1 MAIIINTIKI
11 FKTNKFNYFL
21 LSISILIGT
30 ILRYNF
36 WADKPADSIEI
47 STLGYSLGHN
57 FLDIPLDKVITWQQ
71 LLSPL
76 RFDATIPYS
85 DVIHNLMTES
95 THPPLYFLLTH
106 FWLKIFTPDGEIV
119 SLAVGRSLSALFGVL
134 AIPAIFALGC
144 FAFRSQIVGQIAAAL
159 MAVSPYGIYVAQEAR
174 HYTLTI
180 LWIIISLA
188 FLIHAIRCIQQQKK
202 LPLWLGCFW
211 IIINSLGIATH
222 YFFALTLAA
231 EGLVMSWFLLRDI
244 KQFSQRYWCH
254 IYIVGLGS
262 LVGCLVWLPAVT
274 GISGNDLTSWIDTS
288 YDLDDIWQPI
298 LRLFVWGITMIFMLP
313 VEGTNT
319 FISILSGV
327 TMLLVLAWIFPSLW
341 RGWKVGFASPI
352 TGLYLQ
358 ILGAFL
364 GFAIL
369 LFFFVIYGLG
379 KDISLVARYG
389 FVYFPVVL
397 LLLGSSM
404 ASCWQNNIEEKKPRN
419 KLFKNIP
426 HFFRATG
433 KKVVVIILIMGLCG
447 ALSVVT
453 NYAYQKSRRADL
465 LAQIIQ
471 TKSQAPILIAMS
483 YKTHSE
489 IRALM
494 AIALYFQRLEKK
506 ANFSTETLEFVLA
519 KKQENSALLPDSTI
533 AKILTE
539 KTRPLDLWA
548 VNLEVNKNDLEKF
561 NCWENPG
568 EKIGNGQDANS
579 TVNYSYELYNCR

>member
-1 MAIIINTIKI
+1 MGIVINARKSL
-11 FKTNKFNYFL
+11 KTNSFNYFL
-21 LSISILIGT
+21 LSIWTLIGT

-36 WADKPADSIEI
+36 WANKPAHSIEI

-57 FLDIPLDKVITWQQ
+57 FLDIPLDRVITWQQ

-76 RFDATIPYS
+76 RLDTTTPYS

-106 FWLKIFTPDGEIV
+106 FWLKLFTQDGEIV
-119 SLAVGRSLSALFGVL
+119 SLAVGRSLSALFGVI

-144 FAFRSQIVGQIAAAL
+144 FAFRSQIVGQIVAAL
-159 MAVSPYGIYVAQEAR
+159 MAVSPYGIYIAQEAR

-180 LWIIISLA
+180 LWIMASLA
-188 FLIHAIRCIQQQKK
+188 FFIQAIRYIQQEKI

-211 IIINSLGIATH
+211 VIINSLGIATH

-231 EGLVMSWFLLRDI
+231 EGLVMGWFLLRDI
-244 KQFSQRYWCH
+244 KQFSQGYWWR
-254 IYIVGLGS
+254 IYIVGLGT
-262 LVGCLVWLPAVT
+262 LIGCLVWLPVVT
-274 GISGNDLTSWIDTS
+274 GISGNELTSWIDTK
-288 YDLDDIWQPI
+288 YDFDEIWQPI

-313 VEGTNT
+313 VEGTTT

-327 TMLLVLAWIFPSLW
+327 TMLLVLVWVFPGLW
-341 RGWKVGFASPI
+341 RGWKVGFASPVA
-352 TGLYLQ
+352 GLSLQ
-358 ILGAFL
+358 ILGIFL

-369 LFFFVIYGLG
+369 LFLFVIYGLG

-404 ASCWQNNIEEKKPRN
+404 ASCWQNIEEKKQTS

-426 HFFRATG
+426 NFFIATG
-433 KKVVVIILIMGLCG
+433 KKVVVIILVMGLCG
-447 ALSVVT
+447 GLSVVA
-453 NYAYQKSRRADL
+453 NYAYQKSRQANL

-494 AIALYFQRLEKK
+494 AIGLSFQHLKKKDNLPILTREFILIKEEKNK
-506 ANFSTETLEFVLA
+506 EI
-519 KKQENSALLPDSTI
+519 LPDSTL
-533 AKILTE
+533 AKILKE

-548 VNLEVNKNDLEKF
+548 VNLEVNENDLDKF
-561 NCWENPG
+561 NCLYNPDILP
-568 EKIGNGQDANS
+568 KI
-579 TVNYSYELYNCR
+579 NYSYELYNCHEALVN

>member
-1 MAIIINTIKI
+1 MQRLKSLKI
-11 FKTNKFNYFL
+11 NKFNYFL

-47 STLGYSLGHN
+47 STLGYSLGNN

-106 FWLKIFTPDGEIV
+106 FWLKIFTADGEIV

-159 MAVSPYGIYVAQEAR
+159 MALSPYGIYVAQEAR

-188 FLIHAIRCIQQQKK
+188 FLIQAIRCIQQQKK
-202 LPLWLGCFW
+202 LPLWLGFFW

-313 VEGTNT
+313 VEGTST

-327 TMLLVLAWIFPSLW
+327 TMLLVLVWVFPSLW
-341 RGWKVGFASPI
+341 QGWEVAIASPLA
-352 TGLYLQ
+352 GLSLQ

-369 LFFFVIYGLG
+369 LFLFVIYGLG

-404 ASCWQNNIEEKKPRN
+404 TNCWQNNIEEKKTRS
-419 KLFKNIP
+419 KLFENIP
-426 HFFRATG
+426 NFFRATG
-433 KKVVVIILIMGLCG
+433 KKVVVIILIMGLFG

-465 LAQIIQ
+465 LAQVIQ

-494 AIALYFQRLEKK
+494 AIGLYFQRLEKK
-506 ANFSTETLEFVLA
+506 TNLPTETLEFVLA

-533 AKILTE
+533 AQILTE

-568 EKIGNGQDANS
+568 KNIRNGQDAHS

>member
-1 MAIIINTIKI
+1 MAIVINTIKSL
-11 FKTNKFNYFL
+11 KTNNFNYFL

-57 FLDIPLDKVITWQQ
+57 FLDIPLDQVITWQQ

-76 RFDATIPYS
+76 RFDATTPYS

-119 SLAVGRSLSALFGVL
+119 SLAVGRSLSALFGVI

-159 MAVSPYGIYVAQEAR
+159 MAVSPYGIYIAQEAR

-180 LWIIISLA
+180 LWIMASLA
-188 FLIHAIRCIQQQKK
+188 FLIQAIRYIQQQKI

-211 IIINSLGIATH
+211 VIVNSLGIATH
-222 YFFALTLAA
+222 YFFALALAA
-231 EGLVMSWFLLRDI
+231 EGLVMGWFLLRDI
-244 KQFSQRYWCH
+244 KQFSQRYWWR
-254 IYIVGLGS
+254 IYIVGLGTFI
-262 LVGCLVWLPAVT
+262 GCLVWLPAVK
-274 GISGNDLTSWIDTS
+274 GISGNDLTTWIDTS

-298 LRLFVWGITMIFMLP
+298 LRLFVWGVTMVFMLP
-313 VEGTNT
+313 IEGTSL
-319 FISILSGV
+319 FISIVSGV
-327 TMLLVLAWIFPSLW
+327 TMLLVLVLISPSLW
-341 RGWKVGFASPI
+341 RGWKVAIASPVAA
-352 TGLYLQ
+352 LSLQ
-358 ILGAFL
+358 ILAGFL

-369 LFFFVIYGLG
+369 LFLFVIYGLG

-389 FVYFPVVL
+389 FVYFPIVL
-397 LLLGSSM
+397 LLVGSGL
-404 ASCWQNNIEEKKPRN
+404 ASCWQNIEQKKPTS
-419 KLFKNIP
+419 KLFKLIP
-426 HFFRATG
+426 NFFIATE
-433 KKVVVIILIMGLCG
+433 KKVIVIILVMGLCG

-465 LAQIIQ
+465 LAKVIQ

-483 YKTHSE
+483 YETHSQ

-494 AIALYFQRLEKK
+494 AIGLYFKNLENT
-506 ANFSTETLEFVLA
+506 ATFPTQTLDFVLV
-519 KKQENSALLPDSTI
+519 KKQQERGLLPDSPL
-533 AKILTE
+533 AKILKE
-539 KTRPLDLWA
+539 KPRPLDLWA
-548 VNLEVNKNDLEKF
+548 VNLEVNENDLEKF
-561 NCWENPG
+561 GCL
-568 EKIGNGQDANS
+568 EKSDS
-579 TVNYSYELYNCR
+579 LPKVNYSYELYNCRSTINN

>member
-1 MAIIINTIKI
+1 MAIVINTIKSLKI
-11 FKTNKFNYFL
+11 NKFNYFL

-76 RFDATIPYS
+76 RFDPTIPYS

-188 FLIHAIRCIQQQKK
+188 FLIQAIRCIQQQKK
-202 LPLWLGCFW
+202 LPLLLGCFW

-231 EGLVMSWFLLRDI
+231 EGLVMGWFLLRDI
-244 KQFSQRYWCH
+244 KQFSQPYWCH

-274 GISGNDLTSWIDTS
+274 GISSNDLTSWIDTS
-288 YDLDDIWQPI
+288 YDLDEIWQPI

-319 FISILSGV
+319 FISILSGM
-327 TMLLVLAWIFPSLW
+327 TILLVLVWVFPSLW
-341 RGWKVGFASPI
+341 GGWKRAIASPLA
-352 TGLYLQ
+352 GLSLQ
-358 ILGAFL
+358 ILGSFL

-404 ASCWQNNIEEKKPRN
+404 ASCWQNNIEEKKPIS
-419 KLFKNIP
+419 KLFKNITNI
-426 HFFRATG
+426 FRATG
-433 KKVVVIILIMGLCG
+433 KKIVVIILIMGLCG

-465 LAQIIQ
+465 LAQVIQ

-494 AIALYFQRLEKK
+494 AIGLYFQRLEKK
-506 ANFSTETLEFVLA
+506 ANLPTETLEFVLA

-539 KTRPLDLWA
+539 KTRHLDLWA
-548 VNLEVNKNDLEKF
+548 VNLEVNENDLEKF
-561 NCWENPG
+561 NCWENPDNLP
-568 EKIGNGQDANS
+568 K
-579 TVNYSYELYNCR
+579 VNYSYELYNCR

>member
-1 MAIIINTIKI
+1 MAIVINTRKI
-11 FKTNKFNYFL
+11 LKTNDFNYFL
-21 LSISILIGT
+21 LSIWILIGT

-76 RFDATIPYS
+76 RFDATTPYS

-106 FWLKIFTPDGEIV
+106 FWLKIFTQDGEIV

-159 MAVSPYGIYVAQEAR
+159 MAVSPYGIYIAQEAR

-180 LWIIISLA
+180 LWIMASLA
-188 FLIHAIRCIQQQKK
+188 FLIQAIRYIQQQKI

-211 IIINSLGIATH
+211 VIVNSLGIATH

-231 EGLVMSWFLLRDI
+231 EGLVMGWFLLRDI
-244 KQFSQRYWCH
+244 KQFSQRYWWR
-254 IYIVGLGS
+254 IYIVGLGTFI
-262 LVGCLVWLPAVT
+262 GCLVWLPAVT

-288 YDLDDIWQPI
+288 YDLDEIWQPI

-313 VEGTNT
+313 VEGTTT

-327 TMLLVLAWIFPSLW
+327 TMLLVLVCVFPSLW
-341 RGWKVGFASPI
+341 RGWKVGFSFPIAS
-352 TGLYLQ
+352 LSLQ

-369 LFFFVIYGLG
+369 LFLFVIYGLG

-397 LLLGSSM
+397 LLLALSL
-404 ASCWQNNIEEKKPRN
+404 ASCWQNLEEKKPTS
-419 KLFKNIP
+419 KLFEFIP
-426 HFFRATG
+426 NFFRTTG

-494 AIALYFQRLEKK
+494 AIGLYFQRLEQKT
-506 ANFSTETLEFVLA
+506 NLPTETLEFILA
-519 KKQENSALLPDSTI
+519 KKQENSTLLPDSTI
-533 AKILTE
+533 AQILQEKI
-539 KTRPLDLWA
+539 RPLDLWA

-561 NCWENPG
+561 NCWENPDNLP
-568 EKIGNGQDANS
+568 K
-579 TVNYSYELYNCR
+579 VNYSYELYNCR

>member
-1 MAIIINTIKI
+1 MECLKSL
-11 FKTNKFNYFL
+11 KTNNFNYFL

-57 FLDIPLDKVITWQQ
+57 FLDIPLDRVITWQQ

-159 MAVSPYGIYVAQEAR
+159 MALSPYGIYVAQEAR

-188 FLIHAIRCIQQQKK
+188 FLIEAIRCIQQQKK

-231 EGLVMSWFLLRDI
+231 EGLVMGWFLLRDI
-244 KQFSQRYWCH
+244 KQFSQPYWCH

-288 YDLDDIWQPI
+288 YDLDEIWQPI
-298 LRLFVWGITMIFMLP
+298 LRLFVWGITMIFILP

-319 FISILSGV
+319 FISIFSGV
-327 TMLLVLAWIFPSLW
+327 TMLLVLVWVFPSLW
-341 RGWKVGFASPI
+341 GGWKRAIASPVA
-352 TGLYLQ
+352 GLSLL
-358 ILGAFL
+358 ILVRFL
-364 GFAIL
+364 AFAIL
-369 LFFFVIYGLG
+369 LFLFVIYGLG

-389 FVYFPVVL
+389 FVYFPVAL
-397 LLLGSSM
+397 LLFGSSM
-404 ASCWQNNIEEKKPRN
+404 ASCWQNNIEEKKTRS

-426 HFFRATG
+426 NFFRTTG
-433 KKVVVIILIMGLCG
+433 KKVVVIILVMGLCG

-465 LAQIIQ
+465 LAQVIQ

-494 AIALYFQRLEKK
+494 AIGLYFQRLEKK
-506 ANFSTETLEFVLA
+506 TNFPAQNLEFILA

-533 AKILTE
+533 AKVLTE

-548 VNLEVNKNDLEKF
+548 VNLEVNENDLEKF
-561 NCWENPG
+561 NCWENPDVFP
-568 EKIGNGQDANS
+568 K
-579 TVNYSYELYNCR
+579 VNYSYELYNCR

>member
-1 MAIIINTIKI
+1 MAIVINTRKSL
-11 FKTNKFNYFL
+11 KTNNFNYFL

-36 WADKPADSIEI
+36 SADKPADSIEI

-57 FLDIPLDKVITWQQ
+57 FLDIPLDQVITWQQ

-76 RFDATIPYS
+76 RLDPTTPYS

-159 MAVSPYGIYVAQEAR
+159 MAVSPFSIYIAQEAR

-188 FLIHAIRCIQQQKK
+188 CLIEAIRCIQQQKI
-202 LPLWLGCFW
+202 LPLWLGCLW
-211 IIINSLGIATH
+211 VIINSLGIATH

-231 EGLVMSWFLLRDI
+231 EGLVMGGFLLRDI
-244 KQFSQRYWCH
+244 KQFSQRYWWR
-254 IYIVGLGS
+254 IYAVGLGS
-262 LVGCLVWLPAVT
+262 LLGCLVWLPAVT

-288 YDLDDIWQPI
+288 YDLDEIWQPI

-319 FISILSGV
+319 FISIVSGV
-327 TMLLVLAWIFPSLW
+327 TMLLVLVWVFPSLW
-341 RGWKVGFASPI
+341 QGWKVAIASPLA
-352 TGLYLQ
+352 GLSLQ
-358 ILGAFL
+358 ILGWFL
-364 GFAIL
+364 GFAIF
-369 LFFFVIYGLG
+369 LFLFVIYGLG
-379 KDISLVARYG
+379 KDISLVARYS

-397 LLLGSSM
+397 LLLGSIL
-404 ASCWQNNIEEKKPRN
+404 ASCWQNNIGEKKQRS
-419 KLFKNIP
+419 KLFKIIP
-426 HFFRATG
+426 TFFRATG

-465 LAQIIQ
+465 LAKVIQ

-494 AIALYFQRLEKK
+494 AIGLYFQHLEKK
-506 ANFSTETLEFVLA
+506 TNLPTPTLEFILA
-519 KKQENSALLPDSTI
+519 KKTEKSALLPDSTI
-533 AKILTE
+533 AQILKE
-539 KTRPLDLWA
+539 KTIPLDLWA
-548 VNLEVNKNDLEKF
+548 VNLEVNENDLEKF
-561 NCWENPG
+561 NCWENPDILP
-568 EKIGNGQDANS
+568 K
-579 TVNYSYELYNCR
+579 VNYSYELYNCR